1 MKAPTI
7 ATRILLVLLAIL
19 LMLASASLAWGVV
32 VDYQVR
38 GLVPTG
44 VSVAGQDLGGM
55 TEAQARAVIES
66 SVASPMLRTL
76 TVTGD
81 GKTWTLDPKGIVA
94 IDADSMI
101 AAAYFPEAHGYAGRA
116 PQQPAGRPATSR

>member
-101 AAAYFPEAHGYAGRA
+101 AAAYSPR
-116 PQQPAGRPATSR
+116 RTATLVARLGE